1 MKKNIGFFG
10 GTFDPIHIGHLNLA
24 IEILEKA
31 KLDKII
37 FCPAY
42 VSPFKTQN
50 RPKASSQDRL
60 EMVKIAIKDI
70 KEFEV
75 FDFEIKNQG
84 ISYTIDTLEKLKN
97 GANLKLIITEDS
109 LQAFH
114 QWKDYKNILQIAELL
129 VGVKNKFLN
138 AFTSENFT
146 LNSQNFVQTNIFEI
160 SSTYIR
166 ERLKNRVYSA
176 HLMPKEVLDYI
187 YKRELYL

>member
-1 MKKNIGFFG
+1 MKKNVGFFG

-37 FCPAY
+37 FCPANI
-42 VSPFKTQN
+42 SPFKTKNQ
-50 RPKASSQDRL
+50 PKASSQDRL

-70 KEFEV
+70 KEFET
-75 FDFEIKNQG
+75 FDFEIKNRG
-84 ISYTIDTLEKLKN
+84 ISYTIDTLENIKN
-97 GANLKLIITEDS
+97 EANLKLIITEDS
-109 LQAFH
+109 LSTFH
-114 QWKDYKNILQIAELL
+114 KWKDYKKILQIADLL
-129 VGVKNKFLN
+129 VGVKNKVLKE
-138 AFTSENFT
+138 FTSENFT
-146 LNSQNFVQTNIFEI
+146 LNSKNFVQTKIFEI

-176 HLMPKEVLDYI
+176 HLTAKEVLDYI